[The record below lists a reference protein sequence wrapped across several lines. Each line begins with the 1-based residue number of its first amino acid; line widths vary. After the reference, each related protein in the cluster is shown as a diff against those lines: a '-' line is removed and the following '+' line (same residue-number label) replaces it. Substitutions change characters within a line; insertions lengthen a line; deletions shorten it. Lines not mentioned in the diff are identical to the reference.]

1 MVTEQTLAIARETV
15 AELRRRGESV
25 RADAVEALITAVT
38 RDAVAGQQAEGT
50 GETADLFGVDGPT
63 LKRWVAEGR
72 FAGYRVGEQLTVPRE
87 IVEEY
92 VRRAA
97 SSLDLEDV
105 SDEEAARVVEEGR
118 RQA

>member
-15 AELRRRGESV
+15 AELRRRGQSA
-25 RADAVEALITAVT
+25 RA
-38 RDAVAGQQAEGT
+38 DAVAGQQAAGT

-72 FAGYRVGEQLTVPRE
+72 CAGYRVGELLTVPRE